1 MTAHGSRPSIPPY
14 RGVPCESGFH
24 AVEAHLKSEEY
35 WKNCCRQTSHRDIA
49 SRSVRPSTVRRTE
62 LNSAATNG
70 FESVSQSSVYFA
82 ATRPPS
88 ACHWTLLQPSTSHA
102 ERARPRGPWGRVPPG
117 GPRLPRRRRGPPDA
131 FELRAFVIILC
142 GSCVSTSY
150 YLVVSHCPARL
161 SGPAGTGPRETTC
174 YRGLYS
180 VLPQ

>member
-1 MTAHGSRPSIPPY
+1 M
-14 RGVPCESGFH
+14 
-24 AVEAHLKSEEY
+24 Y

-88 ACHWTLLQPSTSHA
+88 ACHWTLLQPSSPLTLSRPTPRPVGP
-102 ERARPRGPWGRVPPG
+102 RAPRGAPAPAPPS
-117 GPRLPRRRRGPPDA
+117 RAPRR
-131 FELRAFVIILC
+131 LRASCVRNNIVC

-161 SGPAGTGPRETTC
+161 SGPAGTAGDD
-174 YRGLYS
+174 
-180 VLPQ
+180 VLPRTLLSTATITLTLSTVVVS